1 MRTRCFV
8 PIAAFLV
15 ACRVFHA
22 IADDAGSAALKSSQA
37 PAATRAA
44 VPPHFNVREF
54 GAAGDGKTDDTGPI
68 QRAID
73 GCARQGGGV
82 VVLDGGTF
90 LTGTLLLR
98 SHVDL
103 HLTSTAVL
111 RGVTELAHYRADP
124 KVVYKPLN
132 QSLLFAEGCEHIAIT
147 GEGTID
153 GQGKAFHNGEK
164 DQRPVLIR
172 LRDCRD
178 VRLAGFL
185 VKNSASFG
193 VHPIHCRQVRIEG
206 LRIDSRVQP
215 NSDGIDIDGCEDV
228 FISNCNIR
236 SGDDSIALKTIE
248 HGAPCRDVAIT
259 NCILSS
265 DCAAIRVGPDA
276 VENIERVLRLELHHS
291 RYPLER
297 DQDPDVLW
305 RGDPRHGVLEHGDG
319 QRHGTDLH
327 PARRL
332 EAGGGK
338 HLGRLRRQ
346 QLGERGTPQHPLR
359 EYPRP
364 RSPRRDQIVHLH
376 RRHPRTK
383 PRGITFSNLDISFPG
398 GGTAQEAARRVVPD
412 LERDYPECFIFGI
425 LPAYGLYVHH
435 ADGITLNN
443 VQFHLEA
450 GDLSAAVVC
459 DDVQNLDLA
468 SFKADGDPKAES
480 LLRLQD
486 TQAALITGSRV
497 LNPLGTFCG
506 WKASGSNRIAS
517 ERQRPESGRQG
528 GFGVGKGTPGGHLEG
543 DARNQMTASLPFA
556 PRKCAYFRG
565 AKGDF
570 EVRGGNARRNPAPRR

>member
-8 PIAAFLV
+8 PIVAFV
-15 ACRVFHA
+15 VTCHAFNA
-22 IADDAGSAALKSSQA
+22 IADDAGSAALKTSQA
-37 PAATRAA
+37 PAAARTAI
-44 VPPHFNVREF
+44 PSHFNVREF

-82 VVLDGGTF
+82 VVLDRGTF
-90 LTGTLLLR
+90 LTGTLLLQ

-111 RGVTELAHYRADP
+111 QGVTDLAHYRADP
-124 KVVYKPLN
+124 KVVYKLLN

-153 GQGKAFHNGEK
+153 GQGKAFRNGEK

-185 VKNSASFG
+185 VKNAASFG

-276 VENIERVLRLELHHS
+276 VENIERVCASNCIIRDTRLNGIKIQMSFGAVMRDMVFSNMVMDNVTGPISIRLAGWKLGAGNIWAVFDDSNWEKGELRNILFENI
-291 RYPLER
+291 RARVPR
-297 DQDPDVLW
+297 D
-305 RGDPRHGVLEHGDG
+305 
-319 QRHGTDLH
+319 
-327 PARRL
+327 AIKSCISI
-332 EAGGGK
+332 AGA
-338 HLGRLRRQ
+338 
-346 QLGERGTPQHPLR
+346 PQ
-359 EYPRP
+359 
-364 RSPRRDQIVHLH
+364 
-376 RRHPRTK
+376 TK

-412 LERDYPECFIFGI
+412 LERDYPECFIFGV

-450 GDLSAAVVC
+450 GDLRPAVVC

-480 LLRLQD
+480 LVRLQD
-486 TQAALITGSRV
+486 TQAALIAGARV
-497 LNPLGTFCG
+497 LNPLGTFLRVEG
-506 WKASGSNRIAS
+506 ERSNHIVLKGNDLDLAGKAVSVS
-517 ERQRPESGRQG
+517 EKVHPGAISTE
-528 GFGVGKGTPGGHLEG
+528 TPGL
-543 DARNQMTASLPFA
+543 R
-556 PRKCAYFRG
+556 
-565 AKGDF
+565 
-570 EVRGGNARRNPAPRR
+570 